1 VPNTEI
7 YGYVLDGWESHC
19 CYNVGHEPAE
29 EEVDIGG
36 DEPPFSRYPPV
47 VIEKET
53 NQRNNKCETSSS
65 SSDTSASTSHGLF
78 SPPFFFCFQQ
88 PLPRFSKTRERE
100 REREHSA
107 LPGRMKT
114 IGAACTP
121 VHFLWLFTGIFGG
134 FLPFDL
140 NCPLHNFDFFFV
152 LVLI

>member
-1 VPNTEI
+1 MVCSLPLSFF
-7 YGYVLDGWESHC
+7 VFSSH
-19 CYNVGHEPAE
+19 YQ
-29 EEVDIGG
+29 D
-36 DEPPFSRYPPV
+36 
-47 VIEKET
+47 
-53 NQRNNKCETSSS
+53 
-65 SSDTSASTSHGLF
+65 
-78 SPPFFFCFQQ
+78 FQKQ
-88 PLPRFSKTRERE
+88 ERERE

-140 NCPLHNFDFFFV
+140 NFSLHNFDFFFV